1 MNAWILQCF
10 LMIVPYLVVRGCQI
24 DETTPGFA
32 QIIYHFRLKHI
43 VVLEIR
49 ILRRAVVVD

>member
-1 MNAWILQCF
+1 MF
-10 LMIVPYLVVRGCQI
+10 LIIVPYFVVWGCQI
-24 DETTPGFA
+24 DETIPGFA